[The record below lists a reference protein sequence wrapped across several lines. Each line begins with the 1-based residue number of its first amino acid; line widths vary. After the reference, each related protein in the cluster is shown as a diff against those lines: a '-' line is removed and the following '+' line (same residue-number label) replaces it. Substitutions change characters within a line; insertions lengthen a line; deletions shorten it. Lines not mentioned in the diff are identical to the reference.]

1 MPYTAE
7 VTDTLQKALYEILD
21 EARVTQ
27 EVAKWLADQGI
38 TKLEAFADLADSKA
52 EIVQI
57 VGRGAGLDIDNA
69 IKCQPLKTAWRQA
82 EAQVKGQTASQASG
96 QQPEP
101 SFTMTPEARHNL
113 GNAVVKHFN
122 FRWPTSIIP
131 SSGLISKINAIYTR
145 KLQETPRIQEA
156 RSLLDKGGADDE
168 GHAHLQGKR
177 TRRHGDDRC

>member
-69 IKCQPLKTAWRQA
+69 IKRQPLKTAWRQA
-82 EAQVKGQTASQASG
+82 EAQAKG
-96 QQPEP
+96 
-101 SFTMTPEARHNL
+101 
-113 GNAVVKHFN
+113 
-122 FRWPTSIIP
+122 
-131 SSGLISKINAIYTR
+131 
-145 KLQETPRIQEA
+145 
-156 RSLLDKGGADDE
+156 
-168 GHAHLQGKR
+168 
-177 TRRHGDDRC
+177 